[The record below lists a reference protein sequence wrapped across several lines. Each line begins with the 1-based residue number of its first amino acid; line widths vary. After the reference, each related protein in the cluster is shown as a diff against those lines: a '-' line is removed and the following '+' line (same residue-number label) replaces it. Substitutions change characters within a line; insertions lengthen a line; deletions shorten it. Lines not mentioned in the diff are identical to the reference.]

1 MDDLISRGALL
12 EKSMCAGL
20 CDALGDFYGCADVV
34 LTDDVK
40 AAPVVDAV
48 EVVRC
53 KDCKHYRTY
62 STFVVDCC
70 RGHGMTYVNA
80 NDFCNYG
87 ERKENG

>member
-1 MDDLISRGALL
+1 MADLISRIALL
-12 EKSMCAGL
+12 AEYDRQHEGEAGRARKL
-20 CDALGDFYGCADVV
+20 IEN
-34 LTDDVK
+34 
-40 AAPVVDAV
+40 APAVDAV

>member
-1 MDDLISRGALL
+1 MSDLMSRKALL
-12 EKSMCAGL
+12 QRIKNSTAERAVK
-20 CDALGDFYGCADVV
+20 V
-34 LTDDVK
+34 LAQVLVNT
-40 AAPVVDAV
+40 APAVDAV

-62 STFVVDCC
+62 STFVLDCC

-87 ERKENG
+87 ERKENETD